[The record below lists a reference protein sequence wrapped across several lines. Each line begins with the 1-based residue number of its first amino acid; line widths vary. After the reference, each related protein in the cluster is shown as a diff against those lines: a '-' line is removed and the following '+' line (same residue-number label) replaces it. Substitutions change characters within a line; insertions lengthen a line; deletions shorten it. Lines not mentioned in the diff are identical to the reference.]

1 MAMKQFIRS
10 IHPLCWFLLV
20 FLVWGWI
27 NYLFHLE
34 WHHGDLLISVFFTIL
49 CLIHIGIYWLGF
61 SRLLKNHTLYLL
73 LLVQA
78 AFVVLGTQISQ
89 DLDVTFVLSLVLI
102 AAFIDMLRQV
112 RPILLATSMFLA
124 VMLLYANTPG
134 SQLPWNFLWRGDN
147 AVFEIPMLLIVTGI
161 IIYQQQKRAHERTRG
176 LLRELNIAHAQLS
189 SYALRVE
196 ELTALTER
204 QRIARDLH
212 DTLVQGL
219 AGLVMQLDVVNIQL
233 QEQRVERAQAFLP
246 DLVEVARSALMD
258 ARCALGDLRSGN
270 VRPDDLVEV
279 IQEEVA
285 RFTVETEIACQV
297 SLEPLLAAPA
307 RYCEHIV
314 RVVDEA
320 LMNIKRHAQ
329 AKHVWIEARHEQES
343 LLIEIRDDGRGF
355 DPALASTKVGHYG
368 LLGIRER
375 AKLIGGSLELQS
387 QSGQGTLLRLC
398 LPLSGE
404 GVKEAWSVELSVW

>member
-1 MAMKQFIRS
+1 
-10 IHPLCWFLLV
+10 
-20 FLVWGWI
+20 
-27 NYLFHLE
+27 
-34 WHHGDLLISVFFTIL
+34 
-49 CLIHIGIYWLGF
+49 
-61 SRLLKNHTLYLL
+61 
-73 LLVQA
+73 
-78 AFVVLGTQISQ
+78 
-89 DLDVTFVLSLVLI
+89 
-102 AAFIDMLRQV
+102 
-112 RPILLATSMFLA
+112 
-124 VMLLYANTPG
+124 
-134 SQLPWNFLWRGDN
+134 LPWNFLWRGDN

-246 DLVEVARSALMD
+246 DLV
-258 ARCALGDLRSGN
+258 GDLRSGN

-285 RFTVETEIACQV
+285 RFTVETEIACQA

-329 AKHVWIEARHEQES
+329 AEHVWIEARHEQES